1 MRLSKAGHIL
11 LGAGVAT
18 LLTLAGTGIAAAT
31 SHGSPQPPG
40 PVVQAPHKVTS
51 ASLCRALYA
60 VVNSDGTLARAG
72 CPGTASTLLNT
83 GQYQV
88 SFPRDITACGFV
100 ATVGLSSFGGSLPA
114 STITEAGRTDN
125 PDAVFIQTFDATG
138 ALSSL
143 GFHLSVQCPP
153 AQRSGKVKIL
163 AGNTTAIV
171 SVPGGIASASVGLAT
186 VQTNAGVAVQSVV
199 PNVSAGTITIHL
211 DKAPGKAVT
220 VGWSVAN

>member
-18 LLTLAGTGIAAAT
+18 VLTLAGTGIAAAT

-114 STITEAGRTDN
+114 STITEAGRVGN

-138 ALSSL
+138 ALTSL

>member
-1 MRLSKAGHIL
+1 
-11 LGAGVAT
+11 V
-18 LLTLAGTGIAAAT
+18 LTLAGTGIAAAT
-31 SHGSPQPPG
+31 SHGSPQPSG
-40 PVVQAPHKVTS
+40 PAVQAPPKVSS

-60 VVNSDGTLARAG
+60 VVNSDGSLARAG

-100 ATVGLSSFGGSLPA
+100 GTVGLSSFGGSSPPGM
-114 STITEAGRTDN
+114 ITVVGRAGS
-125 PDAVFIQTFDATG
+125 PDAVFIETSNATG
-138 ALSSL
+138 TLTSL
-143 GFHLSVQCPP
+143 GFHLSIQCPP

-171 SVPGGIASASVGLAT
+171 SVPGGISSASVGLGT

-211 DKAPGKAVT
+211 NKAPSQAVM